1 MEAALGVRYN
11 HRHEISG
18 ERAVVRYAD
27 DFVVFCQS
35 QEDAL
40 LVRDKLLPPWLA
52 ERGLCLSKEKT
63 RIVHLTEGFD
73 FLGYHVRH
81 FKAPRTTRTGHKLII
96 RPSKKSVL
104 NKRKE
109 LREAWLTLKGQS
121 VPAVL
126 RRLNPIVRGW
136 ANYYRSS
143 AASEAFQRMDSWMF
157 QRAKRYAKRTHPRKP
172 WKWIKARYW
181 GQLNA
186 ERNDRWVF
194 GDKRSGAYL
203 LKFRWLKIVRHAMVR
218 GTASPD
224 DPDLREYWW
233 ERRKVNIRHLT
244 AGDVELAND
253 QDWVCRLCGMDLIN
267 GEELHRH
274 HKAPRAAGGSELRS
288 NRELVHLYCHQQET
302 KRQFAGN
309 KLRQRPADEGPD

>member
-1 MEAALGVRYN
+1 
-11 HRHEISG
+11 
-18 ERAVVRYAD
+18 
-27 DFVVFCQS
+27 VVFCQS

-52 ERGLCLSKEKT
+52 ERGLRLSEEKT

-81 FKAPRTTRTGHKLII
+81 FKAPRTTRTGYKLII

-104 NKRKE
+104 GKRKE
-109 LREAWLTLKGQS
+109 LRETWLTLKGQS

-126 RRLNPIVRGW
+126 RKLNPIVRGW

-143 AASEAFQRMDSWMF
+143 AASEVFKGLDTWMHR
-157 QRAKRYAKRTHPRKP
+157 RAKRYARHTHPRKP

-181 GQLNA
+181 GKLNP

-203 LKFRWLKIVRHAMVR
+203 LKFRWFKIVRHAMVR

-253 QDWVCRLCGMDLIN
+253 QDWVCRLCGMPNSLN
-267 GEELHRH
+267 
-274 HKAPRAAGGSELRS
+274 AARWSAVRPSGPNIQVALR
-288 NRELVHLYCHQQET
+288 
-302 KRQFAGN
+302 
-309 KLRQRPADEGPD
+309 